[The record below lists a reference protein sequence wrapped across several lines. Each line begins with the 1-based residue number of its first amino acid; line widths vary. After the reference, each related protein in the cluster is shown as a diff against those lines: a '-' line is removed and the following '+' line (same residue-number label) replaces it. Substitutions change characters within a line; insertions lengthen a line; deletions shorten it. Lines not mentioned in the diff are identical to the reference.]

1 MFYHLCLFFYIKKK
15 QILKSMKTIIGID
28 LGTQSTKVLFYDF
41 ENKKIVATASAPH
54 KMISKDDGTREQE
67 ASWWIDAAINAF
79 GQIDKSV
86 RDSAIA
92 LGVSGQ
98 QHGFVPID
106 KDGNVLRP
114 VKLWCDT
121 STQDQCDTIN
131 KNAGG
136 INQIITDAG
145 NPIYAGY
152 TASKIL
158 WLKENHK
165 ALYDKM
171 VSILLPHDYLNFRL
185 TGEKVMEYGDASGT
199 GLLDVRKRVWSEEAL
214 NALDPVRDLTMALP
228 RLIEAHKPA
237 GYVSA
242 EASELF
248 GIPEGILVSSGGGD
262 NMIAA
267 IGTGVVSDGIMTMS
281 LGTSGTLFGYSDKPV
296 VDPEGNIAA
305 FCSSTGGWLPL
316 LCTMNCTV
324 STEIM
329 RKLLTVGVEQIDDVA
344 GSANA
349 GSDGLIMLPYFN
361 GERTPNFPNGKGTLT
376 GMDADNV
383 TEANIIRCSMEA
395 AIFGMKTGLD
405 SFIKL
410 GFNPAEIILTGGG
423 SKSLLWRQIAADI
436 LNTPIIVTDN
446 AEAAAMGGAVQA
458 LWAYNHNHGGET
470 SLKVLTDAHCSGT
483 KIIRYEP
490 GTDTVKYREV
500 YKTYNNYMNA
510 LSAVF
515 K

>member
-1 MFYHLCLFFYIKKK
+1 L
-15 QILKSMKTIIGID
+15 KTIIGID

-41 ENKKIVATASAPH
+41 ENKKIVAAASAPH
-54 KMISKDDGTREQE
+54 KIISEDDGTREQE
-67 ASWWIDAAINAF
+67 ASWWIDAAIQAF
-79 GQIDKSV
+79 CKIDKDI

-131 KNAGG
+131 SNAGG
-136 INQIITDAG
+136 IDRIIKDAG
-145 NPIYAGY
+145 NPVYAGY

-158 WLKENHK
+158 WLKENHRD
-165 ALYDKM
+165 LYDRM
-171 VSILLPHDYLNFRL
+171 TTVLLPHDYLNFQL

-199 GLLDVRKRVWSEEAL
+199 ALLDIRNRKWSRDVL
-214 NALDPVRDLTMALP
+214 NALDPVRDLTSVLP
-228 RLIEAHKPA
+228 RLIEAHEPA
-237 GYVSA
+237 GYVTE
-242 EASELF
+242 EASKLF

-267 IGTGVVSDGIMTMS
+267 IGTGVVSDGVMTMS

-296 VDPEGNIAA
+296 IDPEGNIAA

-329 RKLLTVGVEQIDDVA
+329 RKLLKIGVEKIDELA
-344 GSANA
+344 GSAKA
-349 GSDGLIMLPYFN
+349 GSDGLILLPYFN

-376 GMDADNV
+376 GMDMDNV
-383 TEANIIRCSMEA
+383 SEANIIRCSMEA
-395 AIFGMKTGLD
+395 AIFGMKVGLD

-410 GFNPAEIILTGGG
+410 GFKPAEIILTGGG
-423 SKSLLWRQIAADI
+423 SKSMMWRQIAADI
-436 LNTPIIVTDN
+436 LKTSIVLTDN

-458 LWAYNHNHGGET
+458 LWAYNHINGGEKE
-470 SLKVLTDAHCSGT
+470 LKSLTDTHCSGT
-483 KIIRYEP
+483 EMQRYEP
-490 GTDTVKYREV
+490 GSDAAKYDEV
-500 YKTYNNYMNA
+500 YIEYKKYMNA
-510 LSAVF
+510 LSSVF

>member
-1 MFYHLCLFFYIKKK
+1 MN
-15 QILKSMKTIIGID
+15 TIIGID

-41 ENKKIVATASAPH
+41 ENRKIIASASAPH

-67 ASWWIDAAINAF
+67 ASWWIDAAIEAF
-79 GQIDKSV
+79 GQIDKEV

-121 STQDQCDTIN
+121 STQDQCDVIN

-136 INQIITDAG
+136 IDKIIEDAG
-145 NPIYAGY
+145 NPVYAGY

-158 WLKENHK
+158 WLKDNHK
-165 ALYDKM
+165 DLYDRM
-171 VSILLPHDYLNFRL
+171 TTVLLPHDYLNYWL

-199 GLLDVRKRVWSEEAL
+199 ALLNIKTREWSDEVL
-214 NALDPVRDLTMALP
+214 SALDPVRDLTTVLP
-228 RLIEAHKPA
+228 RLIEAHEPA
-237 GYVSA
+237 GYVTG
-242 EASELF
+242 EASKLF
-248 GIPEGILVSSGGGD
+248 GIPEEILVSSGGGD

-267 IGTGVVSDGIMTMS
+267 IGTGAVADGVMTMS
-281 LGTSGTLFGYSDKPV
+281 LGTSGTLYGYSDKPV
-296 VDPEGNIAA
+296 IDPEGNIAA

-329 RKLLTVGVEQIDDVA
+329 RKLLKVGVEQIDELS
-344 GSANA
+344 GSAKP

-376 GMDADNV
+376 GMDMDNV

-395 AIFGMKTGLD
+395 AIFGMKVGLD
-405 SFIKL
+405 SFVKL
-410 GFNPAEIILTGGG
+410 GFKPAEIILTGGG
-423 SKSLLWRQIAADI
+423 SKSLVWRQIAADI
-436 LNTPIIVTDN
+436 LKTPIVVTDN
-446 AEAAAMGGAVQA
+446 AETAAMGGAVQA
-458 LWAYNHNHGGET
+458 LWSYNHINVGEKEI
-470 SLKVLTDAHCSGT
+470 KVLTDTHCSGT
-483 KIIRYEP
+483 EVLRYTP
-490 GTDTVKYREV
+490 GPDSEIYEEV
-500 YKTYNNYMNA
+500 YKKYLRYMNT
-510 LSAVF
+510 LSELF

>member
-1 MFYHLCLFFYIKKK
+1 
-15 QILKSMKTIIGID
+15 MKTIIGID

-41 ENKKIVATASAPH
+41 ENKKIVASASSSH

-67 ASWWIDAAINAF
+67 ASWWIDAAIEAF
-79 GQIDKSV
+79 SQIDKDI

-98 QHGFVPID
+98 QHGFVPVD
-106 KDGNVLRP
+106 KEGKVLRP

-131 KNAGG
+131 KKAGG
-136 INQIITDAG
+136 GDRIISDAG
-145 NPIYAGY
+145 NPVYAGY

-165 ALYDKM
+165 DLYDRM
-171 VSILLPHDYLNFRL
+171 ETILLPHDYLNFRL

-199 GLLDVRKRVWSEEAL
+199 ALLDVHKRIWSDEVL
-214 NALDPVRDLTMALP
+214 TALDPVRDLKAALP
-228 RLIEAHKPA
+228 KLIDAHEPA
-237 GYVSA
+237 GFVTA
-242 EASELF
+242 EASDLF
-248 GIPEGILVSSGGGD
+248 GIPQGILVSSGGGD

-267 IGTGVVSDGIMTMS
+267 IGTGAVADGVMTMS
-281 LGTSGTLFGYSDKPV
+281 LGTSGTLYGYSDKPV
-296 VDPEGNIAA
+296 IDPEGNIAA

-324 STEIM
+324 STEVM
-329 RKLLTVGVEQIDDVA
+329 RKLLKIGVDQIDELA
-344 GSANA
+344 GSTEA
-349 GSDGLIMLPYFN
+349 GSGGLIMLPYFN
-361 GERTPNFPNGKGTLT
+361 GERTPNFPNGKGTIT
-376 GMDADNV
+376 GMDLENV

-395 AIFGMKTGLD
+395 AIFGMKVGLD

-410 GFNPAEIILTGGG
+410 GFKPAEIILTGGG
-423 SKSLLWRQIAADI
+423 SKSLKWRQIAADI
-436 LNTPIIVTDN
+436 LQTPVVVTDN

-458 LWAYNHNHGGET
+458 LWSYNHIHDGEKE
-470 SLKVLTDAHCSGT
+470 LKILTDVHCSGT
-483 KIIRYEP
+483 EVLRYEP
-490 GTDTVKYREV
+490 GADVEKYKQGYEE
-500 YKTYNNYMNA
+500 YKKYIEA
-510 LSAVF
+510 LTGLF